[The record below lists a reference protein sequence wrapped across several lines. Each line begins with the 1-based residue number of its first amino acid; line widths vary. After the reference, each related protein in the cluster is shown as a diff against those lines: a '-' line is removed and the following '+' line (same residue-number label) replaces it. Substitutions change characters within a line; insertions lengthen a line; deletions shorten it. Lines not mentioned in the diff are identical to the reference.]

1 MQVFPTWWGRG
12 QFDSAKSSLHHQ
24 EMRGWGQFQPCR
36 CWYSSSTRLETTPP
50 SIFNKTWRKTK
61 FQNYFWQSSF
71 KFYFYELHCVD
82 CNHPQLTGG
91 AGFTRVGVVSAGIT
105 TLAQSYYPCYKN
117 SKLMLSNFILA
128 PVTEKGHRYLSWW
141 NSFN

>member
-71 KFYFYELHCVD
+71 KFCWLHPSSTYWRCRFHEGGCGFSWYHHSSTVILPLLQKFKID
-82 CNHPQLTGG
+82 VEQL
-91 AGFTRVGVVSAGIT
+91 
-105 TLAQSYYPCYKN
+105 YPCTCDWERTQV
-117 SKLMLSNFILA
+117 SFLMEF
-128 PVTEKGHRYLSWW
+128 
-141 NSFN
+141 F